1 MQRASF
7 PRIAVLLGAA
17 LALVSAGLVGCRGAS
32 DKAGGERRA
41 KPVVLKFANYNFAPL
56 ELAPFAAEVE
66 RRSHGSLRIA
76 FHNHWRDGQ
85 RDQETKL
92 IHDVQAGHADLGY
105 VGSRA
110 WDTVGVTS
118 FDALHLPFLI
128 DSYTLEQSVLESALA
143 KKMLQGLEPL
153 GLVGVGILPGE
164 LRRIVGVRKPVVR
177 AADFRGLTWG
187 TTQARAAAETVRA
200 LGARPVPFLALPSVR
215 RFGGFDFPVTSFE
228 GNAYDAQARYITANL
243 AFWPRPLVLFMSRRV
258 AARLT
263 RTQLALLRSAAE
275 DTIPA
280 AVGIVERRERKAMA
294 ALCGRG
300 SVRFVHSTTADLAA
314 IRSAVASVRART
326 DAETRA
332 YASAIE
338 RTKRRLDAPAQKLP
352 ACPPVSSA
360 GGAIPDGTYENTTT
374 AADARRAKV
383 PASDMP
389 PANLPIHH
397 RLVIRGRR
405 FALHSIGRDGTIDLF
420 EGTYSSYHGKV
431 RFETTGETLL
441 PVPWSFDGRT
451 LRFFDLPFHGT
462 GYWGAVFSPPWTKT
476 H

>member
-1 MQRASF
+1 M
-7 PRIAVLLGAA
+7 PRVCLPRVVVWLGVLVAVA
-17 LALVSAGLVGCRGAS
+17 LTGCRGAA
-32 DKAGGERRA
+32 DKAGGEQQA

-76 FHNHWRDGQ
+76 FHDHWREGQ

-92 IHDVQAGHADLGY
+92 IHDVQAGYADMGW

-128 DSYTLEQSVLESALA
+128 DSYALEQAVLQGPLPAR
-143 KKMLQGLEPL
+143 MLKGLEPL

-164 LRRIVGVRKPVVR
+164 LRRVVGVRKPVLR
-177 AADFRGLTWG
+177 AADFRGLAWG

-200 LGARPVPFLALPSVR
+200 LGATPIPFLTLPSVR
-215 RFGGFDFPVTSFE
+215 QFGGFDFAVTSFE

-243 AFWPRPLVLFMSRRV
+243 AFWPRPLVVFMSRRV

-263 RTQLALLRSAAE
+263 PAQRALLRSAAE

-280 AVGIVERRERKAMA
+280 AVGIIERRERVAQA

-300 SVRFVHSTTADLAA
+300 VVHFVRSTAADLAQ
-314 IRSAVASVRART
+314 IRSAVASVRAR
-326 DAETRA
+326 AVALTRD
-332 YASAIE
+332 YANAIE
-338 RTKRRLDAPAQKLP
+338 RTKRRLDAPAQVLP
-352 ACPPVSSA
+352 PCTPVSSA
-360 GGAIPDGTYENTTT
+360 AGAIPDGTYENTTT

-383 PASDMP
+383 LAVDMP
-389 PANLPIHH
+389 PAKLPIQH
-397 RLVIRGRR
+397 RLVIHGRH
-405 FALHSIGRDGTIDLF
+405 FALHSIGHDGTTDVF

-431 RFETTGETLL
+431 RFATTGETLL
-441 PVPWSFDGRT
+441 PLAWSFDGRT
-451 LRFFDLPFHGT
+451 LRFHHLAFHGT
-462 GYWGAVFSPPWTKT
+462 GYWGAVLSPPWTKT
-476 H
+476 R